1 MQTRYLFPHYFKKIG
16 WVVLIPGLVLGFLTF
31 FYQYQIPGFQI
42 SIQPDPKNPNNI
54 HIQYFSQSLALAL
67 VIMGVMFVAFAKE
80 KFEDELTAAIRRNA
94 LYWSILINYS
104 LCGILMI
111 AAIITSDVFYN
122 PQRNLLGSFG
132 NIIGLSMYNL
142 FSTLI
147 FFLLRYH
154 YLLYSKRGEYKLGK
168 LSFLPYY
175 PYRSIGQYV
184 CIILFVLFL
193 CSNKAPLAARFWS
206 EIVVLL
212 SFSLLTL
219 VFSRQK
225 HEDELVT
232 NMRMESMQLALY
244 FNYSILLL
252 ADIFI
257 YGNAF
262 FYFMIFNL
270 FSVQIFFLIRFQFVY
285 NKLMRELKEAK
296 A

>member
-1 MQTRYLFPHYFKKIG
+1 MQTRYLFPHYFKKTG
-16 WVVLIPGLVLGFLTF
+16 WVLLIPGLILGYLTF
-31 FYQYQIPGFQI
+31 FHQYQIPGFQI

-54 HIQYFSQSLALAL
+54 HIQYFTQSLALAL

-94 LYWSILINYS
+94 LYWSILVNYS
-104 LCGILMI
+104 LCGILMMV
-111 AAIITSDVFYN
+111 AILVGDVFYDY
-122 PQRNLLGSFG
+122 QHILGSFG
-132 NIIGLSMYNL
+132 YIIGLSIYNL

-154 YLLYSKRGEYKLGK
+154 YLLYSKQGEYKLGK

-175 PYRSIGQYV
+175 PYRNIGQYLS
-184 CIILFVLFL
+184 IFLFTLFL
-193 CSNKAPLAARFWS
+193 LANKVPLIGTFWS
-206 EIVVLL
+206 EIITLL
-212 SFSLLTL
+212 CFSLL
-219 VFSRQK
+219 VWIFSRQK

-244 FNYSILLL
+244 FNYSLLL
-252 ADIFI
+252 LGDIFI